1 MAKTLSTEE
10 SSQLSP
16 LEWVMPRSFISQI
29 LCFPSTNPRIY
40 EVLRDGLAGTVADV
54 PYLASRVVAKTHP
67 KGSVALSSPC
77 DSLDD
82 LFRVNDLA
90 TTVDYNDLKAGDFRP
105 LLFDGL
111 DLFSADL
118 DVAKT
123 SPSPVFRAVLSLV
136 KGGCLL
142 SVSLNHST
150 ADITAFGSL
159 LKIWASHCRT
169 GSSEDVQFSQL
180 WLDRTAIV
188 NSSRHAPTDAPL
200 LLHKEDSSPSSQPSK
215 PVEIETT
222 FFRYS
227 AESLKN
233 LKAKVNEH
241 LPDGT
246 SWVSTSDI
254 LTAVLWGSA
263 VFSEF
268 SDGDY
273 DTANDT
279 ANGTANDVCSMRIA
293 VNCRSRYNPPLPK
306 NYLGAAFGVSLVTA
320 KKVDLMDIGRSSGE
334 TYSTSAIA
342 NVAAAVRQ
350 SVNVIDED
358 KMNTIINHLSGQRDV
373 TGLKLCEQPASVSIV
388 FWADEGVYELDWGTE
403 LGHCEVVRLPTF
415 KTKRYPVVF
424 PRLPNG
430 DLEVLVSFDQELLN
444 RWRKVYGVSPWKA

>member
-1 MAKTLSTEE
+1 MAEILSPQEL
-10 SSQLSP
+10 SQLSP
-16 LEWVMPRSFISQI
+16 LEWVMPRSFISQV

-40 EVLRDGLAGTVADV
+40 EVLRDGLAGTLADV
-54 PYLASRVVAKTHP
+54 PYLASRIVARAHI

-77 DSLDD
+77 DSLGD

-90 TTVDYNDLKAGDFRP
+90 ATVDYSDLKAGGFRP
-105 LLFDGL
+105 SLFDGL
-111 DLFSADL
+111 DLFSDDL
-118 DVAKT
+118 NLANT

-169 GSSEDVQFSQL
+169 GSSEGIQFSQL
-180 WLDRTAIV
+180 WLDRTAIA
-188 NSSRHAPTDAPL
+188 NSSRHAPADAPL
-200 LLHKEDSSPSSQPSK
+200 LLHKEDSSLSSQPSK
-215 PVEIETT
+215 PVEVETT

-227 AESLKN
+227 AESLKS
-233 LKAKVNEH
+233 LKVEVSKH
-241 LPDGT
+241 LPDGA

-254 LTAVLWGSA
+254 LTAILWGSA
-263 VFSEF
+263 VYSEP
-268 SDGDY
+268 SEDD
-273 DTANDT
+273 ND
-279 ANGTANDVCSMRIA
+279 AASDVCSMRIA

-334 TYSTSAIA
+334 NYSISAIA
-342 NVAAAVRQ
+342 KVAAVIRQ

-358 KMNTIINHLSGQRDV
+358 KMNTIVNHLSAQEDV

-388 FWADEGVYELDWGTE
+388 SWADEGVYQLDWGTE

-444 RWRKVYGVSPWKA
+444 RWRAVYGVSPWKA